1 MNSVGG
7 MNDLRGDFVWLHG
20 SRRVA
25 ESAEENKPNG
35 GRHSTENS
43 EEPITISQHLL
54 YEAKFYSGKICH
66 ELHQGP
72 EAKLG
77 GINLK
82 LKWSLCAPPD
92 AIQPYATSNSE

>member
-25 ESAEENKPNG
+25 ESAEKNKPNG

-43 EEPITISQHLL
+43 EEPEELTQVVVFALVVCVFTNFFYFFLPLFTFIHL
-54 YEAKFYSGKICH
+54 Y
-66 ELHQGP
+66 
-72 EAKLG
+72 
-77 GINLK
+77 
-82 LKWSLCAPPD
+82 
-92 AIQPYATSNSE
+92 

>member
-43 EEPITISQHLL
+43 EEPFFFTISTLR
-54 YEAKFYSGKICH
+54 
-66 ELHQGP
+66 
-72 EAKLG
+72 
-77 GINLK
+77 
-82 LKWSLCAPPD
+82 PPITPFRRD
-92 AIQPYATSNSE
+92 F

>member
-43 EEPITISQHLL
+43 EEP
-54 YEAKFYSGKICH
+54 
-66 ELHQGP
+66 LHNP
-72 EAKLG
+72 EMVEY
-77 GINLK
+77 
-82 LKWSLCAPPD
+82 
-92 AIQPYATSNSE
+92 Q

>member
-43 EEPITISQHLL
+43 EEPWFGCHTQMMSLL
-54 YEAKFYSGKICH
+54 T
-66 ELHQGP
+66 ELDIL
-72 EAKLG
+72 LG
-77 GINLK
+77 CGSTTMSRLRRCQRRSWFPVWGYG
-82 LKWSLCAPPD
+82 LAP
-92 AIQPYATSNSE
+92 